1 MLAFLF
7 QSNKKS
13 GESVKVVVR
22 CRPMNEK
29 EIAQGHKRYLTGFS
43 C

>member
-1 MLAFLF
+1 MQLKLIDLCHVEL
-7 QSNKKS
+7 QSSKKP

-29 EIAQGHKRYLTGFS
+29 EIAQGHQR
-43 C
+43 